1 VEIDELRALVRESN
15 VKIANVARTTSF
27 PGPVPSICECGAQ
40 RCRGIA
46 VLPLADF
53 DQMVNEPSQLLVGEA
68 HGFSPGAVVTLT
80 TWLLA
85 ARPQA

>member
-1 VEIDELRALVRESN
+1 MEIGDLRALVRESN

-27 PGPVPSICECGAQ
+27 PGPVPFICECGEQ

-53 DQMVNEPSQLLVGEA
+53 DQMVYEPSQFLVGEA
-68 HGFSPGAVVTLT
+68 HGFSPGAVVTPM

-85 ARPQA
+85 ARPEA

>member
-1 VEIDELRALVRESN
+1 VESEELRALVRDSN

-27 PGPVPSICECGAQ
+27 PGPVPFLCECGER
-40 RCRGIA
+40 RCRGTA

-53 DQMVNEPSQLLVGEA
+53 NQMVNEPSQFLVGDA
-68 HGFSPGAVVTLT
+68 HGFSPGAVVTPT

>member
-1 VEIDELRALVRESN
+1 VEIEGLRALVRESN
-15 VKIANVARTTSF
+15 VKIANFARTTSF
-27 PGPVPSICECGAQ
+27 SGPVPFICECGEQ

-53 DQMVNEPSQLLVGEA
+53 NQMVDEPPQFLVGEA
-68 HGFSPGAVVTLT
+68 HGFSPGAVVTPT

-85 ARPQA
+85 ARPEA